1 MWIIPDS
8 IYTVVFMCV
17 EQYVKVKTLK
27 IYTFLW
33 PVKWKEKKQFYAI
46 LFLTLSDDVKEV
58 SALLVLFG
66 Y

>member
-1 MWIIPDS
+1 MYVNNTRFNIS

-33 PVKWKEKKQFYAI
+33 PVK
-46 LFLTLSDDVKEV
+46 
-58 SALLVLFG
+58 
-66 Y
+66 

>member
-1 MWIIPDS
+1 
-8 IYTVVFMCV
+8 MCV

-33 PVKWKEKKQFYAI
+33 PVKWKKKKQFYAI